1 MEDLE
6 LLALQKLEGNASTG
20 MPGGDENEQAA
31 LRAQGIVNEPAAQVE
46 TPAEPEAPAQADV
59 NVDSDDEP
67 ETIETNETPTENV
80 NADENPEKDL
90 NFDIDLDEGK
100 EVPVTDDFVTKYQS
114 EFETLGLEDV
124 KSSSEFVDKFKQL
137 KQELEETK
145 ESTKT
150 VFANDMIREA
160 NEIMK
165 QGGDWLG
172 YLGLASFDY
181 DAVPDVELLS
191 YELLSFEPLSY
202 ELLSN
207 E

>member
-90 NFDIDLDEGK
+90 NFDI
-100 EVPVTDDFVTKYQS
+100 
-114 EFETLGLEDV
+114 
-124 KSSSEFVDKFKQL
+124 
-137 KQELEETK
+137 
-145 ESTKT
+145 
-150 VFANDMIREA
+150 
-160 NEIMK
+160 
-165 QGGDWLG
+165 
-172 YLGLASFDY
+172 
-181 DAVPDVELLS
+181 
-191 YELLSFEPLSY
+191 
-202 ELLSN
+202 
-207 E
+207 